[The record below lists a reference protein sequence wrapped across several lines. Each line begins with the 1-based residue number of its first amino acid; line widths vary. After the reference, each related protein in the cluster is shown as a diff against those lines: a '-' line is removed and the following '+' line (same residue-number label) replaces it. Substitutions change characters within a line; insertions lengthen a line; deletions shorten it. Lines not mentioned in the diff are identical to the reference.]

1 MLQQMLIWRNT
12 DRFKT
17 AVLSIMEDK
26 IFIIYFLE
34 KKT

>member
-1 MLQQMLIWRNT
+1 MLQQITIWRNI
-12 DRFKT
+12 DRFNS
-17 AVLSIMEDK
+17 AVQRITEDK

>member
-12 DRFKT
+12 DRFNS
-17 AVLSIMEDK
+17 AVLRITEDK